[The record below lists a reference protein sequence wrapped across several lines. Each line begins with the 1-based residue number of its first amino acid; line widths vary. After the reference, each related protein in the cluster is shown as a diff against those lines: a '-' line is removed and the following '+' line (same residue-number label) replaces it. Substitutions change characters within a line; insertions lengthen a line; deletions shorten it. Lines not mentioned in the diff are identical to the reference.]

1 MAKFKYKARDPME
14 IAITVPDIIRR
25 DLFPAWPTRLID
37 TERNIDILPCHI
49 KIPFVSSISFYY
61 RWSKVVQ
68 IKLIGLLLLNLQVEF
83 LKTPPR
89 ILGISYFE
97 HQIPIEHLFS
107 AFPGL

>member
-68 IKLIGLLLLNLQVEF
+68 IKLIGLLLLNLQ
-83 LKTPPR
+83 PPPHC
-89 ILGISYFE
+89 ILGSVTAKGGVLKDPSQDIRNK
-97 HQIPIEHLFS
+97 LF
-107 AFPGL
+107 